1 MAKAEVQNLFM
12 SHDKSIINKL
22 EEEWDIINKKE
33 TSKFTLIK
41 LKNGNTSGLAMVINS
56 KESNVSSKYINQLLK
71 YQSNLEGV
79 DDLFIS
85 SSSRFTDD
93 AVDLIE
99 QHNIEQISVET
110 VVENET
116 SNSFDSQNIN
126 LNNINKEI
134 VFEVTQYYA
143 AIGAGFGILGIT
155 LISQLG
161 GGGLTG
167 EIIGS
172 ILSLIVISYALLSGP
187 IIASFAGYLVDKR
200 STSEPRT
207 KIRDS
212 IIANGT
218 GYIAFGI
225 IVGILLAVG
234 VSVVLNGGSGATSTG
249 GGSSVGF
256 GQILKL
262 IILMMVPTALVGG
275 GVTAILN
282 YNER

>member
-1 MAKAEVQNLFM
+1 MAKAEVQNPSM
-12 SHDKSIINKL
+12 NHDKSIINKL
-22 EEEWDIINKKE
+22 EKEWDVINKKE
-33 TSKFTLIK
+33 TNKFTLIK
-41 LKNGNTSGLAMVINS
+41 LKNENRSGLAMIVNS
-56 KESNVSSKYINQLLK
+56 KESKVSSKYINQLLK

-85 SSSRFTDD
+85 SSSKFTDD
-93 AVDLIE
+93 AADLIK
-99 QHNIEQISVET
+99 QYNIEQISVET

-116 SNSFDSQNIN
+116 SNSLDFQDTDLS
-126 LNNINKEI
+126 NINKEI
-134 VFEVTQYYA
+134 IFELTKYYA
-143 AIGAGFGILGIT
+143 VIGAGFGILGII

-161 GGGLTG
+161 GGGLAG
-167 EIIGS
+167 GIIGG
-172 ILSLIVISYALLSGP
+172 ILSLIVISYAILSGP

-200 STSEPRT
+200 STSEPQA
-207 KIRDS
+207 KIIDS

-234 VSVVLNGGSGATSTG
+234 VSVILDGGSGATSTG

-282 YNER
+282 YNEG